1 MRLTKHQ
8 TSTGPRWAA
17 DGELLAPGFSLGL
30 LAQANDP
37 HALIRACLEGGAVGQ
52 SAPLPPIDDDQ
63 EVWAAGVTYL
73 RSKDA
78 RIDESDIGARLYQHI
93 YESERPELFFKSPG
107 YRCVTDGSP
116 IRVRRDSD
124 WDVPEP
130 EMTLFISS
138 RLKILGY
145 TAGNDVSSRSIEGE
159 NALYLPQAKIFDGSA
174 AIGPGIQLTDPDA
187 VTDLP
192 IRMKILRDGKTAYD
206 DQTSTAKMKQ
216 KPAAL
221 ADWVGRELS
230 FPRGLLL
237 MTGTGIVPDSG
248 FTLTPGDEV
257 HVSVGAET
265 LISPVA

>member
-8 TSTGPRWAA
+8 TTTGPRWLA
-17 DGELLAPGFSLGL
+17 DGALLAPGFSLGL
-30 LAQANDP
+30 LAQASDP
-37 HALIRACLEGGAVGQ
+37 HQLIQACLVGGAVGETTLL
-52 SAPLPPIDDDQ
+52 SPIDDNQ

-107 YRCVTDGSP
+107 YRCVTHGQP

-130 EMTLFISS
+130 EMTLFINS
-138 RLKILGY
+138 RMQILGY

-159 NALYLPQAKIFDGSA
+159 NALYLPQAKIFDGCA
-174 AIGPGIQLTDPDA
+174 AIGTGIQLVDPVA

-192 IRMKILRDGKTAYD
+192 IQMTIRRGGETIYD
-206 DQTSTAKMKQ
+206 DQTSSAKMKQ
-216 KPAAL
+216 KPADL

-230 FPRGLLL
+230 FPRGLLM
-237 MTGTGIVPDSG
+237 MTGTGIVPGSG
-248 FTLTPGDEV
+248 FTLRPGDEV
-257 HVSVGAET
+257 RISVGSET
-265 LISPVA
+265 LVNPVA